1 MNQPLDEKSDGPV
14 GIKNEIGGMSNNPYF
29 FNSGI
34 YTYLRMPELSRVLV
48 EASAVG
54 VLTIICILLSSFIL
68 HKAGYPTTYNPEC
81 TDWNKYHIMETTAF
95 LAGFMFHLGA
105 QYSGLNDYYVQNYVA

>member
-1 MNQPLDEKSDGPV
+1 
-14 GIKNEIGGMSNNPYF
+14 
-29 FNSGI
+29 
-34 YTYLRMPELSRVLV
+34 MPKLSHVLI

-54 VLTIICILLSSFIL
+54 VLTVICTLIAGFIL
-68 HKAGYPTTYNPEC
+68 HNAGYPATHTGEC
-81 TDWNKYHIMETTAF
+81 ADWNKYHIMETTAF